1 MSDRWREHKE
11 RSPSYP
17 ERRRRGWG
25 TGPGEQLFP
34 GRWDPHVGRKHRPE
48 LIPLLCQGAG
58 GAEVL
63 GLLPAFSG
71 PDRAG
76 ISPPAG
82 GRGLSH
88 SASLPL
94 ASFTR
99 LPPEGVS
106 VI

>member
-1 MSDRWREHKE
+1 MGS
-11 RSPSYP
+11 
-17 ERRRRGWG
+17 
-25 TGPGEQLFP
+25 GEQLFP
-34 GRWDPHVGRKHRPE
+34 SHWDPHMGRKHRPE
-48 LIPLLCQGAG
+48 LSPLPSWGG
-58 GAEVL
+58 SGAEAL

-88 SASLPL
+88 SASLSL
-94 ASFTR
+94 ASFSR

-106 VI
+106 VT